1 MGEMNLSTL
10 GSGVVTL
17 VTLVSIGLGLL
28 NCFLGYRIFKF
39 MLGVYGFVLGAI
51 AGLVLARL
59 VTDLQGWG
67 LVLPAFIGGV
77 VGAGLMV
84 LLYLVGVFVVGAAA
98 GVLLVSAIGVGLDV
112 TMPTA
117 VVIIVAVAAGIIAL
131 ILQKVV
137 IVVSTALSG
146 AWAAV
151 MGGVSLF
158 VGREVSLMD
167 LFTRPA
173 VWQRAG
179 VPLLAILL
187 VWLALGIAGAVV
199 QFSTTKEKPVPATP

>member
-1 MGEMNLSTL
+1 VDGMNLPQL
-10 GSGVVTL
+10 GSGIVTV

-28 NCFLGYRIFKF
+28 NCFLGYRIFRF

-51 AGLVLARL
+51 AGLVIAGL
-59 VTDLQGWG
+59 VTDPEGWG

-98 GVLLVSAIGVGLDV
+98 GVLLVSAVGAGLDV
-112 TMPTA
+112 TMPPA
-117 VVIIVAVAAGIIAL
+117 VVIIVAVVLGIVAL

-137 IVVSTALSG
+137 IVVATALSG

-151 MGGVSLF
+151 MGAVSLI

-167 LFTRPA
+167 LFVRPA
-173 VWQRAG
+173 AWQRAG
-179 VPLLAILL
+179 LPLLAILL
-187 VWLALGIAGAVV
+187 VWLVLAIAGAVV
-199 QFSTTKEKPVPATP
+199 QFSTTKEKPVPSSP